1 MVSLKTLLRALAMLT
16 ACSPLSIS
24 SSLAQTEQFS
34 FALIGDLG
42 YVPAEEPLVVNLLAD
57 LAKHPELAFVVH
69 VGDLSTPR
77 YACTNEHQDLR
88 LKQFNSLPQPLIFT
102 PGDNEWVDCHPGQG
116 IQGFDPFERLSRI
129 RKNFFPDDRTLGA
142 RRMSVMRQ
150 SANPKFSTFV
160 ENARWVQGGVTFLTV
175 HATGSNNNLGR
186 TPEGDAEHSERNA
199 ANIAWLRESFELAKT
214 NGSRAVMVL
223 TQANIF
229 PDFPPYPGK
238 PQKPN
243 GTAEMQSALHE
254 EATRF
259 AGKVVIVHGDSHYFR
274 IDNPFRAP
282 RVQGVRPPPTPS
294 NTMRVETFGTP
305 DHHWLMVTVDPSEA
319 NVFTFRPRIV
329 DANALK

>member
-1 MVSLKTLLRALAMLT
+1 MVTCRRLLPALALLF
-16 ACSPLSIS
+16 ACSPIS
-24 SSLAQTEQFS
+24 GGKSLAQDNQFS

-57 LAKHPELAFVVH
+57 IAKHPELAFVVH

-77 YACTNEHQDLR
+77 YACTDQHQDLR
-88 LKQFNSLPQPLIFT
+88 LKQFNSLPQALVYT
-102 PGDNEWVDCHPGQG
+102 PGDNEWVDCHPGQNIDG
-116 IQGFDPFERLSRI
+116 YDPLERLSRI
-129 RKNFFPDDRTLGA
+129 RKTFFQDDKSLGG
-142 RRMSVMRQ
+142 RRMNLTRQ
-150 SANPKFSTFV
+150 SANPKFSKFA
-160 ENARWVQGGVTFLTV
+160 ENARWTQGGVTFVTL

-186 TPEGDAEHSERNA
+186 TPENDAEHAERNA
-199 ANIAWLRESFELAKT
+199 ANIAWLRESFDLART

-238 PQKPN
+238 PQTPS
-243 GTAEMQSALHE
+243 GTAEMQAALHE

-259 AGKVVIVHGDSHYFR
+259 QGRVVIVHGDSHYFR

-294 NTMRVETFGTP
+294 NTLRVETFGTP
-305 DHHWLMVTVDPSEA
+305 DHHWLMVTVDPNEP

-329 DANALK
+329 DANVRK